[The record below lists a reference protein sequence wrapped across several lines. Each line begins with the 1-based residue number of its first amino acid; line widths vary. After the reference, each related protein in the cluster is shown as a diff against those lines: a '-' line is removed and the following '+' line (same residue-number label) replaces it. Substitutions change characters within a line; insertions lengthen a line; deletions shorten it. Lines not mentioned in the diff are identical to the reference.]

1 MPSAATNAANEVHRA
16 LEAALTHPTQTAMGL
31 AFGLVFGFGFV
42 LLARA
47 HDERARSS
55 EDAAQLLGLPLLGRL
70 PSSAQTDAG
79 TQPYDALRVN
89 LEFANLEPTAQVIM
103 VTSPAGTEWTSATVG
118 NLAVG
123 MALPEA
129 RRRRRP
135 RLSRSPD
142 RRCLWTSGSRR
153 RDGRRAGPR
162 FPYGCGRIDLG
173 EPRRFAQRPASWMVP
188 THQICGHPGYGNAN
202 CRPPASACQ
211 SRRGTHQ
218 LAADAAGQ
226 RCDDAVRKRRRN
238 PRRRRW
244 RALGRGIA
252 SRASDDARRC
262 SPRAALDS

>member
-1 MPSAATNAANEVHRA
+1 
-16 LEAALTHPTQTAMGL
+16 MGL

-123 MALPEA
+123 MA
-129 RRRRRP
+129 
-135 RLSRSPD
+135 
-142 RRCLWTSGSRR
+142 CSRR
-153 RDGRRAGPR
+153 RVVVVDLDFRRPLIADVFGLRGRAGVTDVALGHVSL
-162 FPYGCGRIDLG
+162 YGCGRIDLG
-173 EPRRFAQRPASWMVP
+173 KPRRFAQRPASWTVP
-188 THQICGHPGYGNAN
+188 SHQICGHPGYGNAN